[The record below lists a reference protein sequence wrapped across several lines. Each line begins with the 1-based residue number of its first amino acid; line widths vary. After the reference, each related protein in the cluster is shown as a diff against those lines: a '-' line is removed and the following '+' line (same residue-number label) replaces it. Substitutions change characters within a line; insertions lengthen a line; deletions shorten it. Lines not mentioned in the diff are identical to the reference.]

1 MNTKSALTNLAT
13 DTTKK
18 AAALIARASQQQ
30 HDIDL
35 VLSQTLQQ
43 LAAPGD
49 LLFPLECLGLIR
61 DCLKEKRLKTHEI
74 KTESAQKKDLSTLR
88 FSFLIDSLMSL
99 PTLELPVAKELALIA
114 DALRGNLSP
123 VEYNEWVDGDV
134 RSHFE
139 RRAGGAPSGTRAR
152 ILNTIVRFC
161 QARQCLEL
169 GTNYGMSAL
178 AILQTLKSRGKDA
191 NLTTVEG
198 WEPQFSISSKILN
211 TRYGDRVTCVFGLTQ
226 DVLPT
231 MAKSAKRFDF
241 LFHDAGHSKED
252 YVRDFQLAL
261 PILAAGAT
269 VLVDDIR
276 WKNAHD
282 SSVDPGCYEGWMEL
296 VNSPRVR
303 RAVEI
308 SDSMGL
314 LLLSE

>member
-13 DTTKK
+13 DTAKK
-18 AAALIARASQQQ
+18 ATALIARASQQQ

-49 LLFPLECLGLIR
+49 LLFPLECLGLLR
-61 DCLKEKRLKTHEI
+61 DCLKEERLQVDAI
-74 KTESAQKKDLSTLR
+74 KTESSQKKDLSTLR
-88 FSFLIDSLMSL
+88 FSLLIDSLRSL
-99 PTLELPVAKELALIA
+99 PLLALPVAKELALIA
-114 DALRGNLSP
+114 DALRGNSSP
-123 VEYNEWVDGDV
+123 VEYDEWVDGDV

-139 RRAGGAPSGTRAR
+139 LRGGGAPSGTRAR

-178 AILQTLKSRGKDA
+178 AILETLKSRGKDA

-198 WEPQFSISSKILN
+198 WEPQFSTSSKILK

-226 DVLPT
+226 DILPT
-231 MAKSAKRFDF
+231 MAESANRFDF

-261 PILAAGAT
+261 SILAPGAT

-276 WKNAHD
+276 WKNPH

-303 RAVEI
+303 RAAEI
-308 SDSMGL
+308 SNSMGL
-314 LLLSE
+314 LLLS